1 MRALNVTD
9 QEYSFTISDSYT
21 LKTIPME
28 RLAEYMG
35 ALARLLGEENSV
47 HFDRVEE
54 GSVALK
60 ARVDEPARPKIRERL
75 HLVRAGSAPTD
86 ALRAYAQID
95 EMLRKDNAYGSLGGG
110 GEMTVIPFP
119 GKKRPEPVIY
129 GPFKQDGTIDGEVYR
144 IGGKD
149 ETKHINIR
157 SDNRDISV
165 LIASESVALDL
176 RHHLFGGMLRF
187 HGVGTWYRH
196 GDGTWELKSFRVTHF
211 EPLSDIALD
220 QVVMRLRSIKS
231 VEFDAI
237 HDPLSLLLSD
247 RRGEEERA

>member
-1 MRALNVTD
+1 MRALDVTEK
-9 QEYSFTISDSYT
+9 EYSFTISDSYT

-60 ARVDEPARPKIRERL
+60 AHIDEPAQPKVRERL
-75 HLVRAGSAPTD
+75 HAVRTGSAPAD
-86 ALRAYAQID
+86 AQKAYAILD
-95 EMLRKDNAYGSLGGG
+95 EMLRKDNAYGALGGG
-110 GEMTVIPFP
+110 GDAAIIPFP
-119 GKKRPEPVIY
+119 GKRRPEPVVF

-157 SDNRDISV
+157 SDDRDISV

-187 HGVGTWYRH
+187 HGAGTWYRH
-196 GDGTWELKSFRVTHF
+196 GDGNWELRSFRVHHF
-211 EPLSDIALD
+211 EQLSDVSLD
-220 QVVMRLRSIKS
+220 TVVTRLRSIRS
-231 VEFDAI
+231 IELDTMD
-237 HDPLSLLLSD
+237 DPLAHLLRD
-247 RRGEEERA
+247 RRSGEERA